1 MIANNGIKKREMELY
16 IHIPFCIKKC
26 KYCDFLSAPAEKQVQ
41 TAYMEALLEEIRG
54 NSDKAQDCRIIS
66 VFIGGGTPSSVD
78 AVWIRRIMDAVREHY
93 TLDEG
98 AEISMEVNPG
108 TVTGEGLLIYRMAGV
123 NRLSIGC
130 QSANDEELER
140 IGRVHNFKQFLDT
153 YECARRTGFDN
164 INVDLMSGLPGQS
177 LKDWENTLGEVLK
190 LSPIPEHISAYSLIV
205 EENTPF
211 YEMYVNGSLS
221 LPGEDEE
228 REMYWRAAQMLKS
241 MGYEHYEISNYAL
254 KGYRCRHN
262 CGYWGR
268 RDYLGFGI
276 GAASLYN
283 NERFKNTDSLESYV
297 ENPLQCQTERQELT
311 VSDRMAETMF
321 LGLRMSD
328 GVDIREFKDTYGISV
343 EEIYG
348 EQIRESIQEEILTKC
363 GNRLV
368 LTNRGVDISNY
379 VMAKFL
385 I

>member
-1 MIANNGIKKREMELY
+1 MIANNGTKKREMELY

-108 TVTGEGLLIYRMAGV
+108 TVNEEGLLIYRMAGV

-140 IGRVHNFKQFLDT
+140 IGRIHNFKQFLDT

-177 LKDWENTLGEVLK
+177 LKDWENTLGKVLN

-221 LPGEDEE
+221 LPDEDEE
-228 REMYWRAAQMLKS
+228 RAMYWRAAQMLKS

-254 KGYRCRHN
+254 KGYRCLHN

-328 GVDIREFKDTYGISV
+328 GVAIQEFKDAYGISV
-343 EEIYG
+343 DEIYG
-348 EQIRESIQEEILTKC
+348 EQIRESIQEELLTKC

-379 VMAKFL
+379 VMAKF
-385 I
+385 II